1 MFLMYL
7 LVQTTES
14 SWLSKTYKKLE
25 NSAKKR
31 ISEGVAIAILGG
43 LRHRRSVAH
52 QEEASLHVKTDEL
65 PSPDTVREQ
74 L

>member
-1 MFLMYL
+1 MFAARRAL
-7 LVQTTES
+7 
-14 SWLSKTYKKLE
+14 
-25 NSAKKR
+25 AC
-31 ISEGVAIAILGG
+31 VAIAILGG